1 MVNIPF
7 TKIPGY
13 TALYNDYLSANPK
26 LSRFYNGHHRNR
38 NDFFRITERVVE
50 QDYNRQR
57 LVDVL
62 RRINSAYGLT
72 PAVEANLELLR
83 HEKTV
88 TVITGQQAGIF
99 TGSIYT
105 ILKAI
110 TTLKAA
116 SYLGRM
122 LKVPVAP
129 LFWMESSDHDLS
141 AVNHIYFP
149 GPQRPIKFT
158 YGKTENPRQRSVGG
172 IEFGKDFNDFS
183 RRIKETF
190 HNNDY
195 YEAVTRLMDETYYPG
210 ATFGT
215 AFGSMMSRL
224 FGRWGLIMVNAE
236 DEELKRLAAPIIIRK
251 LEEKGRMNQLLQ
263 EQSQELERA
272 DYERQIQVR
281 SELLNVFILK
291 DNNRIPLNLLGEV
304 LGNGDEK
311 EMLSDQELV
320 AVASEHPE
328 WFSPK
333 VAFRPIV
340 QDFLFPTVAY
350 IGGPA
355 ELAYFA
361 QLKKVY
367 EFFEIQMPIIW
378 PSASAAI
385 VDVKTQRHLQRAGA
399 QPEDV
404 FRNSEEVLREI
415 IEKYTDI
422 VPEDYFDTAERK
434 LEEIVE
440 WLGREMSVI
449 DPSLSKQFNTSHN
462 KMRYQLNSMKKRTF
476 ARLKEKNQGIVE
488 SWRKVQIQLHPNNRP
503 QERVYNIVYFL
514 ANYGFWLMDYL
525 LDNLDIEVDEH
536 QFLVLPS

>member
-1 MVNIPF
+1 MTNIPF
-7 TKIPGY
+7 AKIPGY
-13 TALYNDYLSANPK
+13 TTLYNDYLAANRK
-26 LSRFYNGHHRNR
+26 LCRFYNGHHRNP
-38 NDFFRITERVVE
+38 NDFHRITEKVVE
-50 QDYNRQR
+50 HDYNRLK
-57 LVDVL
+57 LVEVL
-62 RRINSAYGLT
+62 RRTNTFYGLT
-72 PAVEANLELLR
+72 PAIEANLELLK

-99 TGSIYT
+99 TGPIYT

-116 SYLGRM
+116 SALGKM
-122 LKVPVAP
+122 LKVPVVP
-129 LFWMESSDHDLS
+129 LFWMESSDHDLA

-149 GPQRPIKFT
+149 GPLGSIKYT
-158 YGKTENPRQRSVGG
+158 YGKTDNPRQRSVGG
-172 IEFGKDFNDFS
+172 IKFGGDFQDFS
-183 RRIKETF
+183 LKIKETF

-195 YEAVTRLMDETYYPG
+195 YEAVTRLMDETYHPG
-210 ATFGT
+210 ATFGA
-215 AFGSMMSRL
+215 AFGKMMARL
-224 FGRWGLIMVNAE
+224 FSRWGLIIVDAE
-236 DEELKRLAAPIIIRK
+236 NKELKRLAAPIIIRK

-263 EQSQELERA
+263 EQSQELERE

-291 DNNRIPLNLLGEV
+291 ENNRIPLNLLGEV

-311 EMLSDQELV
+311 EMLADQELV
-320 AVASEHPE
+320 KVAFEHPE

-378 PSASAAI
+378 PSASATI
-385 VDVKTQRHLQRAGA
+385 VDAKTQRHLQRAA
-399 QPEDV
+399 VQPEDV
-404 FRNSEEVLREI
+404 FRNSDEVLREI
-415 IEKYTDI
+415 IEKYAVIAPD
-422 VPEDYFDTAERK
+422 DYFDEAEKK
-434 LEEIVE
+434 LEEVIG
-440 WLGREMSVI
+440 WLGREMSII
-449 DPSLSKQFNTSHN
+449 DPSLPRQFNTPYN
-462 KMRYQLNSMKKRTF
+462 KIRYQLNNMKKRTF
-476 ARLKEKNQGIVE
+476 ARLKEKNQGMVE
-488 SWRKVQIQLHPNNRP
+488 SWRKAQIQLHPNNKL

-525 LDNLDIEVDEH
+525 MDNLDIEVDEH
-536 QFLVLPS
+536 QFLILPS